1 MEIDWMRIALEKLDP
16 VDNCELPEPWYL
28 QDPWEALDP
37 WRGTEGGE
45 KFPPM
50 PMTLGPASRFGSPVS
65 NPMSVEAPGIDTGT
79 SLAARLSWK
88 LPKKAKQRST

>member
-1 MEIDWMRIALEKLDP
+1 MEHRNQLEGEKRGLSIDAEP
-16 VDNCELPEPWYL
+16 PEPWYL

-37 WRGTEGGE
+37 WKETERGE
-45 KFPPM
+45 KFPAI

-65 NPMSVEAPGIDTGT
+65 NPMTVEAPGIDTGT

-88 LPKKAKQRST
+88 VPRNRK